1 MNPRRVAFFYNNP
14 SGLQPEEAEL
24 ANILYLA
31 WASATLLLNRRNCQ
45 TRGSAIFVFIMV
57 MKQNQGT
64 WLMPSP
70 AGEAQVSPASHKGS
84 AMPALWVWQ
93 LGITSPL
100 WVHFL
105 KQENNLLWIYIQQ
118 FPISQQMTREPG

>member
-57 MKQNQGT
+57 MKQDQGT

-70 AGEAQVSPASHKGS
+70 TGEAQVTLQATKALLCQPFGFGNWGS
-84 AMPALWVWQ
+84 L
-93 LGITSPL
+93 SPL

-105 KQENNLLWIYIQQ
+105 KQENNALDLY
-118 FPISQQMTREPG
+118 PVISN

>member
-93 LGITSPL
+93 LGITFPL
-100 WVHFL
+100 NGYIFL
-105 KQENNLLWIYIQQ
+105 NKKTNLPWIYIRQ
-118 FPISQQMTREPG
+118 FPISQQMTYEN